1 MQFVNEYPHAVERH
15 DLVRIPMRDGVH
27 LCARL
32 WLPNSAHDAPAPAI
46 LEYIPYRLRDGTVLR
61 DAMHHHYFAGH
72 GYASLRVD
80 LRGSGESEGV
90 LRDEYLEQ
98 ELADGEDILAW
109 IAQQPWCDGSV
120 GMIGISWGGFNG
132 LQLAER
138 RPEPLKAVVS
148 VCSTDD
154 RYADDVH
161 YMGGCLLG
169 DNLSWASTMFALNS
183 LPPDPE
189 VVGERWREMW
199 RERLEGSGLWL
210 ATWLDHPHRDAYWR
224 HGSIC
229 ENFAGVEAPV
239 LAVSGWADGY
249 SNAVPR
255 LVEQLPGVCK
265 GLIGPWSHKYPHLG
279 QPGPAIGFLQECRRW
294 WDQWLK
300 GEACGIER
308 DPALR
313 VWMQE
318 SMPPAARYDQR
329 PGRWVAEPTW
339 PSENVTSWRLPLAPG
354 RLCMDEES
362 PSEQAAQSVQSPLS
376 CGLYAGKWCSYVAGP
391 DLPLDQR
398 REDGGSLVFDS
409 PPLDETL
416 EILGQPRVELALSA
430 DRPVAQVAV
439 RLCDVAPD
447 GRSTRVTYGL
457 LNLTHRDS
465 HADPSPLEP
474 GQSYRVSVKLNDV
487 AQAFPVGH
495 RIRLSLSSSYWPL
508 AWPAPE
514 PVQLTIRN
522 RDSALVLPL
531 RSPRPEDTELKPFAA
546 PECAPPPTSTPL
558 EPAIHRWDIRHE
570 LESDTT
576 MLEVTDDSGALLL
589 DETGMTTRTRTQERY
604 SSRQQDF
611 DSIRGE
617 THWECGRSRGEW
629 SIHTVTHTVLTANA
643 QNFQLQASLEAFEG
657 ERQVYYRTWHRT
669 IPRKLV

>member
-1 MQFVNEYPHAVERH
+1 MQIVSEYPHAVERH
-15 DLVRIPMRDGVH
+15 DLVWIPMRDGVH

-32 WLPNSAHDAPAPAI
+32 WLPSEAHGTPVPAI

-109 IAQQPWCDGSV
+109 MADQPWCDGNV

-138 RPEPLKAVVS
+138 RPKPLKAVVS

-183 LPPDPE
+183 LPPDPA

-199 RERLEGSGLWL
+199 RERLEGCGLWL
-210 ATWLDHPHRDAYWR
+210 STWLEHPHRDAYWQ

-229 ENFAGVEAPV
+229 ENFAGVQAPV

-255 LVEQLPGVCK
+255 LVEKLPGTCK

-279 QPGPAIGFLQECRRW
+279 QPGPAIGFLQECLRW
-294 WDQWLK
+294 WNHWLK
-300 GEACGIER
+300 GEACGVER

-313 VWMQE
+313 VWMQD
-318 SMPPAARYDQR
+318 SMPPAARFEQR

-339 PSENVTSWRLPLAPG
+339 PSAHITPWRLPLAPG
-354 RLCMDEES
+354 RLCLDDHS
-362 PSEQAAQSVQSPLS
+362 PSEQSALTVQSPLS
-376 CGLYAGKWCSYVAGP
+376 CGLYAGKWCSYAAGP

-398 REDGGSLVFDS
+398 EEDGGSLVFDS

-447 GRSTRVTYGL
+447 GRSTRITYGL
-457 LNLTHRDS
+457 FNLTHRDS
-465 HADPSPLEP
+465 HAAPSPLEP
-474 GQSYRVSVKLNDV
+474 GQTYRVSVTMNDV
-487 AQAFPVGH
+487 AQAFPAGH

-514 PVQLTIRN
+514 PVQLTIQVRN
-522 RDSALVLPL
+522 SALVLPVRPL
-531 RSPRPEDTELKPFAA
+531 RPEDAELRPFDE
-546 PECAPPPTSTPL
+546 PQGAPPPISTPL
-558 EPAIHRWDIRHE
+558 EPATHRWDIRRE
-570 LESDTT
+570 LESDTAT
-576 MLEVTDDSGALLL
+576 LEVIDDSGSLQL
-589 DETGMTTRTRTQERY
+589 DETGMTTRTRAEERY
-604 SSRQQDF
+604 SSRGQDF
-611 DSIRGE
+611 ESIRGE
-617 THWECGRSRGEW
+617 THWECKRRRGDW
-629 SIHTVTHTVLTANA
+629 QIRTVTRTVLTANA
-643 QNFQLQASLEAFEG
+643 RRFLLRASLEAFEG
-657 ERQVYYRTWHRT
+657 ERQVYYRTWDCT
-669 IPRKLV
+669 IPRQLV